1 MKLKGIFVVL
11 AILSALSQVCRAQE
25 EKPKAVLFD
34 SFNAVPLG
42 DLWGRID
49 QFVQHLSQN
58 PNSTGYVIIYPAKN
72 SIKQNFKEERRF
84 KESITNRFYQ
94 ISKFDEKR
102 FLIVRGAEK
111 NELEIEFWE
120 VPQGAEK
127 SFSVQDMWMEK
138 PRDLSRAFIFWSDGI
153 EEAYPSFAPRRFAKL
168 LNENPSLR
176 AHIVVFN
183 NTKKEARDEMQRWLK
198 MFTED
203 YKLPRRR
210 LKFFFIKNDGNLD
223 VEFWIVPKK

>member
-1 MKLKGIFVVL
+1 MKLKGIFLVL

-34 SFNAVPLG
+34 RFNAVPLG

-58 PNSTGYVIIYPAKN
+58 PNSTGYVIIR
-72 SIKQNFKEERRF
+72 EERRF

-94 ISKFDEKR
+94 ISRFDEKR

-127 SFSVQDMWMEK
+127 PFSVQDMWLEK
-138 PRDLSRAFIFWSDGI
+138 PRDLSRAFIFGSEGI
-153 EEAYPSFAPRRFAKL
+153 QEAYQGFAPRRFAKL

-176 AHIVVFN
+176 ANIVVFN
-183 NTKKEARDEMQRWLK
+183 KTKKEARDEMQRWLK

-210 LKFFFIKNDGNLD
+210 LKFFFIKNDGNLY
-223 VEFWIVPKK
+223 VEFWIVPEK